1 MIVTRLRRH
10 FLVAAAVWI
19 AAATVA
25 VAQQNPLSRA
35 KELYANASYDEAL
48 AVLGKLP
55 GRVDAVESTEQAAYQ
70 VFCLLALGRA
80 EDAKVAVEA
89 IVRTDFL
96 YHPSEG
102 MASPKVRAFF
112 EEARK
117 PLLTNLA
124 RAAYISA
131 KGHFE
136 SKQMAE
142 AVVDFDRLITLL
154 DEMEESGQGLG
165 DLRTLSLGFR
175 DLAKAAV
182 APPPP
187 PKPVEPPPPP
197 VEAPKPAAPATP
209 APIPIY
215 GIDDATVVKPVPIAR
230 PIPDW
235 KPSNPIDAMRE
246 YRGAIEIIIDE
257 KGSVMSAVM
266 TTSIHPIYD
275 PMLVKAARGWKF
287 KPATKNGA
295 PVRFRSRLDIHLSAS
310 REPGRKD

>member
-1 MIVTRLRRH
+1 MIGTRLRRH
-10 FLVAAAVWI
+10 FIVAAVVWT
-19 AAATVA
+19 ATATIA

-55 GRVDAVESTEQAAYQ
+55 SKIDPVESTEQAAYQ

-117 PLLTNLA
+117 PLLTDLA
-124 RAAYISA
+124 RGAYISA

-136 SKQMAE
+136 RKEMAE
-142 AVVDFDRLITLL
+142 AVVDFDRLISLL

-182 APPPP
+182 APPPA
-187 PKPVEPPPPP
+187 PKPVDPPPAP
-197 VEAPKPAAPATP
+197 VEAPKPSAPAAPAPP
-209 APIPIY
+209 AIY
-215 GIDDATVVKPVPIAR
+215 GVDDATVVKPVPLAR

-235 KPSNPIDAMRE
+235 KPANPIDAMRE
-246 YRGAIEIIIDE
+246 YRGAIEIVIDE
-257 KGSVMSAVM
+257 KGGVMSAAM
-266 TTSIHPIYD
+266 ITSIHPVYD
-275 PMLVKAARGWKF
+275 PMLIKAARGWKF
-287 KPATKNGA
+287 KPATKNCA
-295 PVRFRSRLDIHLSAS
+295 PVRFRSRLDIVLSGTK
-310 REPGRKD
+310 EPGKN

>member
-1 MIVTRLRRH
+1 MIATRLRRH
-10 FLVAAAVWI
+10 FAVTAAVW
-19 AAATVA
+19 ATAATVA
-25 VAQQNPLSRA
+25 VAQQNPLSKA

-55 GRVDAVESTEQAAYQ
+55 TKADAVESTEQAAYQ

-117 PLLTNLA
+117 PLLSNLA

-136 SKQMAE
+136 GKKMAE

-154 DEMEESGQGLG
+154 NEMEESGQGLG
-165 DLRTLSLGFR
+165 DLRTLSVGFR

-187 PKPVEPPPPP
+187 PKPVEPPPAP
-197 VEAPKPAAPATP
+197 VATSKPATP
-209 APIPIY
+209 APPPPPAIY
-215 GIDDATVVKPVPIAR
+215 GVDDAGVIKPVPLAR

-235 KPSNPIDAMRE
+235 KPANPIDAMRE
-246 YRGAIEIIIDE
+246 YRGSLEIIIDE
-257 KGSVMSAVM
+257 KGNVASAAMS
-266 TTSIHPIYD
+266 TSIHPIYD
-275 PMLVKAARGWKF
+275 PMLLKAAKGWKF
-287 KPATKNGA
+287 KPATKDNT
-295 PVRFRSRLDIHLSAS
+295 PVRFRSRVDIHLSAS
-310 REPGRKD
+310 KEQQKH

>member
-1 MIVTRLRRH
+1 MIATRLRRH
-10 FLVAAAVWI
+10 VLVAAVVWI
-19 AAATVA
+19 AAATAA

-48 AVLGKLP
+48 AALGKLP
-55 GRVDAVESTEQAAYQ
+55 GKIEAVESTEQAAYQ

-80 EDAKVAVEA
+80 EDAKIAVEA

-112 EEARK
+112 EEARR
-117 PLLTNLA
+117 PLLTDLA
-124 RAAYISA
+124 RAGYVSA

-136 SKQMAE
+136 RKEMAE

-154 DEMEESGQGLG
+154 NEMEESGQGLG
-165 DLRTLSLGFR
+165 DLRTLSIGFR

-187 PKPVEPPPPP
+187 PKPVDPPPAP
-197 VEAPKPAAPATP
+197 VEAPKAAAPSAP

-235 KPSNPIDAMRE
+235 KPTNPIDAMRE

-275 PMLVKAARGWKF
+275 PMLLKSARGWKF
-287 KPATKNGA
+287 KPATKDGA
-295 PVRFRSRLDIHLSAS
+295 PVRFRSRLDIHLSAT